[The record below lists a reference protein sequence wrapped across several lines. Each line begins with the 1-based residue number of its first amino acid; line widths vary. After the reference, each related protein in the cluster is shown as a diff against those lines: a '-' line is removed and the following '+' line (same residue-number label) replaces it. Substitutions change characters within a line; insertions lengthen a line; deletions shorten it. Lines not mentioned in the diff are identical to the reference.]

1 VGGKNMKKILLLV
14 MKVSAVTST
23 IDDVFVTFYFN
34 NTQKFTS
41 EDKIPEY

>member
-1 VGGKNMKKILLLV
+1 MKKILLLV

-23 IDDVFVTFYFN
+23 LDDVFLTLIIHKYFN
-34 NTQKFTS
+34 S